1 MGQGPFR
8 APSRNAVG
16 PADVTST
23 EDDVMTT
30 RMPHLAWHGAEPH
43 GPELALAGAAAVTA
57 TAVLLATWKLPAA
70 LILPVAS
77 LVLLLAGFALALAFW
92 QRPSPARQ
100 LSYRDVA
107 GLLVF
112 LGFAAALLSD
122 TSALAPLFEAGAP

>member
-1 MGQGPFR
+1 M
-8 APSRNAVG
+8 A
-16 PADVTST
+16 
-23 EDDVMTT
+23 T
-30 RMPHLAWHGAEPH
+30 RITDSAWHGRETH

-57 TAVLLATWKLPAA
+57 AAVLLAAWKLPAA
-70 LILPVAS
+70 LVLPVAS
-77 LVLLLAGFALALAFW
+77 LVLLLAGFGLALAYW

-112 LGFAAALLSD
+112 LGFTAALLID